1 MLKAKYS
8 NSLNF
13 RNRFPSGCKCYSQKL
28 STYDLMLLRSQ
39 GREAVV
45 VEEEQ
50 EEESSPRQL
59 RAGKKK
65 KQALTNPT

>member
-1 MLKAKYS
+1 
-8 NSLNF
+8 
-13 RNRFPSGCKCYSQKL
+13 
-28 STYDLMLLRSQ
+28 MLLRSQ

-50 EEESSPRQL
+50 GEEIFPRQL
-59 RAGKKK
+59 RSGKKR